1 MRPPGIC
8 NRRFRYSRSVNS
20 IMNTLTFL
28 VGEDRY
34 AIPTK
39 QVIEIVPWVML
50 RKIPHAPEYVAGLL
64 NYRGTPVPVI
74 DFSSLLVGCPSRKV
88 LNTRI
93 ILVDYP
99 DNRGSKHV
107 LGILAERIGISDSKK
122 NKTFVDT
129 GISVT
134 DAPYLGDISIE
145 GQEMTQVVDI
155 DKLLP
160 DSLRESLFPAQETS
174 AS

>member
-1 MRPPGIC
+1 
-8 NRRFRYSRSVNS
+8 
-20 IMNTLTFL
+20 MNTLSFF

-34 AIPTK
+34 AIPTR
-39 QVIEIVPWVML
+39 QVIEIVPWVVL

-74 DFSSLLVGCPSRKV
+74 DLTSLLLGCPSRRV

-99 DNRGSKHV
+99 DKRGVRHI
-107 LGILAERIGISDSKK
+107 LGILAERIGTSDRQDKSA
-122 NKTFVDT
+122 FVDT
-129 GISVT
+129 GIRVK
-134 DAPYLGDISIE
+134 DAPYLGDISIDD
-145 GQEMTQVVDI
+145 QEMTQVVDI

-160 DSLRESLFPAQETS
+160 DSLRESLFAEQETS
-174 AS
+174 SS